1 MNDQAAPVRRLKLKN
16 PASIA
21 PVKAAPAAA
30 RKKEPVLR
38 PAPKPPRGAGKPPA
52 PAADGYTVTTTL
64 QGRHYEW
71 LAAIARLEGRTIPQM
86 LERLVRIGYSQDH
99 GKVRPTGA
107 TQVGSA
113 AGGDGL
119 SGAHPARG
127 SE

>member
-1 MNDQAAPVRRLKLKN
+1 MNDQAAPVRRLKLKTAA
-16 PASIA
+16 PKA
-21 PVKAAPAAA
+21 PVPALSRERRAAQPKAARAPA
-30 RKKEPVLR
+30 
-38 PAPKPPRGAGKPPA
+38 A

-107 TQVGSA
+107 TQP
-113 AGGDGL
+113 GGGGGQDGV